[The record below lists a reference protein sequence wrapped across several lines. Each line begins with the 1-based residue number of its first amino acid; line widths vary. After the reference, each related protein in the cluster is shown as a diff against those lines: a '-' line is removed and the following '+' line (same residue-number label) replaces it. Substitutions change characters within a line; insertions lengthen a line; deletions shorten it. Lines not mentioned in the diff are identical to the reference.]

1 MKSARKFKWVPVQE
15 PTDAKPETPTELKSP
30 QGGFYFSLFH
40 PKLKIIDDTKKIPQK
55 INSPL
60 KMPTEES
67 IVDQVNREI
76 RQVYKENGWPLTFCK
91 GDIVSEV
98 NDILQR
104 SLRHV

>member
-1 MKSARKFKWVPVQE
+1 MESRNVSKKIL
-15 PTDAKPETPTELKSP
+15 TDANADTKPVLKSP

-40 PKLKIIDDTKKIPQK
+40 HQLKIIDDTKKNPPK

-76 RQVYKENGWPLTFCK
+76 RQVYKEKGWPLTFCK

-98 NDILQR
+98 NDILREQ
-104 SLRHV
+104 SKLKCV